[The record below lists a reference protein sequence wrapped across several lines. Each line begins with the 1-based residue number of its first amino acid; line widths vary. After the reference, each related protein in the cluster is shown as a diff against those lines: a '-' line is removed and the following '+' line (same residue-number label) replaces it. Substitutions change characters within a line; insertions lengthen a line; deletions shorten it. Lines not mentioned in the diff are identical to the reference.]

1 MCSTTLRTHPIYAFL
16 TMPAESA
23 FVYKYLRDNL
33 PSFADT
39 EVPLA
44 ITKRILREALR
55 GIATLHGK
63 GIVHTG
69 VKANNMLT
77 EWKDPRGE
85 ITVER
90 VQVADIEDTAYIP
103 DLLETWVFWT
113 HASNS
118 FRTIAEQVKVRGRK
132 SPGSG
137 AVCERLFESTELATM
152 DLLRL
157 KAEADDAKRLSTGVD
172 VLV

>member
-1 MCSTTLRTHPIYAFL
+1 MHLQTVTSLFCFWIWRLQIMHHATSNTSRMCSTTLRTHPIYAFL

-77 EWKDPRGE
+77 EWKDQRGE

-90 VQVADIEDTAYIP
+90 VQVADIEDAAYIP
-103 DLLETWVFWT
+103 DVCF
-113 HASNS
+113 
-118 FRTIAEQVKVRGRK
+118 VRGR
-132 SPGSG
+132 
-137 AVCERLFESTELATM
+137 
-152 DLLRL
+152 
-157 KAEADDAKRLSTGVD
+157 
-172 VLV
+172 